1 MRFGGRGS
9 YRPFLTSASAG
20 KGWHYRPGVSEAERR
35 AFVCPPAS
43 GEIDGIDLAMLDPSN
58 EDERRILIE
67 SEHPEMRRALD
78 DGRDLHVGSEVI
90 NPRLHIAMHEIV
102 ANQIWA
108 DDPPEVWRT
117 AERLLAG
124 GRDRHE
130 ILHMLASVMSD
141 QVWGSMTKG
150 ESFDM
155 DRVRLELA
163 ALPESWEADRDTWP
177 AERSRN
183 RAQRRA
189 EERRHKT

>member
-1 MRFGGRGS
+1 M
-9 YRPFLTSASAG
+9 ASI
-20 KGWHYRPGVSEAERR
+20 WRCFTRS
-35 AFVCPPAS
+35 
-43 GEIDGIDLAMLDPSN
+43 D

-67 SEHPEMRRALD
+67 SEHPEMRRALND
-78 DGRDLHVGSEVI
+78 RRDLHVGSEVI
-90 NPRLHIAMHEIV
+90 NPGCISQCTRSLRIRPGLMT
-102 ANQIWA
+102 
-108 DDPPEVWRT
+108 PREVWRT

-124 GRDRHE
+124 GHDRHE

-150 ESFDM
+150 ESFDI

-189 EERRHKT
+189 EERRRKT

>member
-1 MRFGGRGS
+1 
-9 YRPFLTSASAG
+9 
-20 KGWHYRPGVSEAERR
+20 VSEAERR
-35 AFVCPPAS
+35 AFVRPPAS
-43 GEIDGIDLAMLDPSN
+43 GEIDGIDLAMLDPSD

-67 SEHPEMRRALD
+67 SEHPEMRQALD

-117 AERLLAG
+117 AERLLAEG
-124 GRDRHE
+124 HDRHE
-130 ILHMLASVMSD
+130 VLHMLASVMSD

-150 ESFDM
+150 ESFNI
-155 DRVRLELA
+155 DRLRLELA